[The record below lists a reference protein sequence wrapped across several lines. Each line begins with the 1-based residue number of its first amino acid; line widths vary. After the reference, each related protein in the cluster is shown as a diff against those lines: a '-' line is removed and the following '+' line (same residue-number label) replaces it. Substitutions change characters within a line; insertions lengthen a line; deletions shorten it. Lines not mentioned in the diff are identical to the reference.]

1 MCRQQR
7 PLPGSRRSGSKLS
20 TINKYMTPNWD
31 AFRQLLNEAG
41 REGRS
46 GLFVIDFEMQRPLWF
61 PLQDLDPARVL
72 YDFQGVGNA
81 AVDVADDTPPIGLTE
96 RHPASAARYQEAFAV
111 VRRGLLRGDSFLAN
125 LTLPTPIALSG
136 DLRSLFFQSQARYR
150 LWLRDD
156 FACFS
161 PETFIKIQD
170 GRIFTYPMKGTRP
183 ARDPHDG
190 RQLLDD
196 PKEKAEHAT
205 IVDLLRND
213 LSRVARRV
221 RVERYRYLECIPT
234 AKGGLWQT
242 SSCIAGDLPP
252 DYSAHLGDL
261 LHELLPAGSVSGA
274 PKASTLGI
282 IREAEGQDRGYY
294 TGIAGIFDGVNVDS
308 CVLIRFIEQHP
319 QGLRYWSGG
328 GVTAQSQWADE
339 YQELL
344 EKVYLSPQTAIL
356 SP

>member
-1 MCRQQR
+1 
-7 PLPGSRRSGSKLS
+7 
-20 TINKYMTPNWD
+20 MTHNWE

-41 REGRS
+41 REARP
-46 GLFVIDFEMQRPLWF
+46 GLFIIDFEMRRPRWF
-61 PLQDLDPARVL
+61 PLSELDPAELL
-72 YDFQGVGNA
+72 YNFQGVGNA
-81 AVDVADDTPPIGLTE
+81 LADAPDEAPPVMLTE
-96 RHPASAARYQEAFAV
+96 RRPASAAHYRQAFAV
-111 VRRGLLRGDSFLAN
+111 VQRGLLRGDSFLAN

-136 DLRSLFFQSQARYR
+136 DLRALFFQSQARYR
-150 LWLRDD
+150 LWLRDG

-183 ARDPHDG
+183 ARHPDDG
-190 RQLLDD
+190 RRLLDD

-221 RVERYRYLECIPT
+221 RVEQYRYLECIPT

-252 DYSAHLGDL
+252 GYAARLGDL

-274 PKASTLGI
+274 PKASTLRI

-294 TGIAGIFDGVNVDS
+294 TGIAGYFDGANLDS
-308 CVLIRFIEQHP
+308 CVLIRFIEQTDHGP
-319 QGLRYWSGG
+319 RYWSGG
-328 GVTAQSQWADE
+328 GVTAQSQWPDE